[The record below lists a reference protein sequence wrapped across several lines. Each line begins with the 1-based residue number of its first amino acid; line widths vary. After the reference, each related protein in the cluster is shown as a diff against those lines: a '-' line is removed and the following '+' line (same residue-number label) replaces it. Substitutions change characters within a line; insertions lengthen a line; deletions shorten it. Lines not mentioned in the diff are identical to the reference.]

1 MGAGNTSPSVLT
13 PDDAGIGEAVS
24 LLAAGNIIA
33 APTDTVYGIA
43 ARLDRPDALRRLF
56 LAKGRPGAKAI
67 PILLGD
73 ASDAA
78 ELSGEPHMLMALAD
92 TFWPG
97 GLTIVTEAR
106 PGLPSEVVTIGED
119 GSETVALRLPD
130 NDSMRALCRKS
141 GGALA
146 VTSANASGESPA
158 TSTAA
163 VVTAGLL
170 HLAAVVD
177 GGETPGPLPSTIVSV
192 AGSHLR
198 IIREGV
204 IPGDCVA
211 GIWRDINAAA
221 ERRGMISK

>member
-1 MGAGNTSPSVLT
+1 MGTNHTSPSVLT
-13 PDDAGIGEAVS
+13 PDDAGIDAAVA

-56 LAKGRPGAKAI
+56 LAKERPEAKAI

-73 ASDAA
+73 ARVAA
-78 ELSGEPHMLMALAD
+78 ELSGEPHVLIDLAEA
-92 TFWPG
+92 FWPG
-97 GLTIVTEAR
+97 ALTIVTVAR
-106 PGLPSEVVTIGED
+106 PGLPSEVVTFAED

-146 VTSANASGESPA
+146 VTSANASGEPPA
-158 TSTAA
+158 TSASA
-163 VVTAGLL
+163 VIAAGLL

-177 GGETPGPLPSTIVSV
+177 GGKTPGPLPSTIVSV
-192 AGSHLR
+192 AGSRLR
-198 IIREGV
+198 VIREGV
-204 IPGDCVA
+204 IPGDRVA
-211 GIWRDINAAA
+211 SAWREVNATADM
-221 ERRGMISK
+221 RGMISQ